1 MSLHEKMFARVDCR
15 RERVS
20 AVLDVLRGY
29 PDADFRICQGKLSRS
44 GARLDLLLA
53 GKRTLIEE
61 ALSLIRNLGARVEI
75 IPMMEPD
82 SRVALS
88 TTN

>member
-1 MSLHEKMFARVDCR
+1 MSLHEKKSVHVDCR

-29 PDADFRICQGKLSRS
+29 PDADFRICQGKLSAS

-53 GKRTLIEE
+53 GQRILIEE
-61 ALSLIRNLGARVEI
+61 ALAAIRNLGARVEY
-75 IPMMEPD
+75 IPSIGAD
-82 SRVALS
+82 GRTLSALS
-88 TTN
+88 T